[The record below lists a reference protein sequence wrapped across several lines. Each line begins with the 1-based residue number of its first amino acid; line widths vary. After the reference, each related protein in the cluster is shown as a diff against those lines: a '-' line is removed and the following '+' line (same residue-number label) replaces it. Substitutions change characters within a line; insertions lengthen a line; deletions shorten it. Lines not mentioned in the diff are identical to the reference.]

1 MQNLGAYGVFLTI
14 MVGLIAAGL
23 FIEPVKVLT
32 LLVWALLVAVVIGAA
47 EAVFRKK
54 AG

>member
-1 MQNLGAYGVFLTI
+1 MQNLGAYGIFLTV

-32 LLVWALLVAVVIGAA
+32 LLLWALFVAAVIAVA

-54 AG
+54 AA